1 MRITKDDDRARR
13 ICSLALAFMNAHAP
27 VPSSEVA
34 RRFYPELSADSF
46 RRAFARDRVL
56 LAACGVSVC
65 EGPRGTESSWVAD
78 EGRSFAGEV
87 ELGPADAAIL
97 EIACQP
103 LLEDPEFPFAGDL
116 RFALAKLT
124 RTFAYSTPLPSGGPR
139 EESRVET
146 SIKDVL
152 VRGRGLAVT
161 YTDAAGRTSERR
173 LAPYGIFG
181 LRGATYLVAARLD
194 GSHGND
200 EVPRT
205 YRTDRIS
212 SCEVLEDV
220 AVTAPED
227 FSVADWKR
235 LPFQLGPII
244 GRASFRVP
252 REREGDLRRASGGR
266 GTLQERGGGLVW
278 DVDFSDA
285 LAAASWAVSQG
296 MEPLSPEP
304 VVSAAKKLLKGAA
317 HDAS

>member
-34 RRFYPELSADSF
+34 RRFFPELSADSF

-56 LAACGVSVC
+56 LAACGVRVC

-78 EGRSFAGEV
+78 AGRSFAGEV

-103 LLEDPEFPFAGDL
+103 LLEDPEFPLAGDL

-124 RTFAYSTPLPSGGPR
+124 RTFAYSTPLPSGEPR
-139 EESRVET
+139 EEARVET
-146 SIKDVL
+146 SIKDAL

-194 GSHGND
+194 GSCDD
-200 EVPRT
+200 ETPRT